1 MYCWILLPLLKGRK
15 VMALFDISTNLTFN
29 TWNLQIRLPKVN
41 IDSNEK
47 I

>member
-1 MYCWILLPLLKGRK
+1 M
-15 VMALFDISTNLTFN
+15 MLFEISTNLTFN
-29 TWNLQIRLPKVN
+29 IWKLQIRLPKVN